1 MFSSHLILSNTVYCD
16 KDMMSEL
23 FTRGAPM
30 PLIPLE
36 QSLAFITSLALSAC
50 SGMDITG
57 GTVVMNSVIFRRLA
71 KKVLNSTEKNS
82 NT

>member
-1 MFSSHLILSNTVYCD
+1 
-16 KDMMSEL
+16 
-23 FTRGAPM
+23 M
-30 PLIPLE
+30 PLIPLG
-36 QSLAFITSLALSAC
+36 QSIAFITCLALSAC
-50 SGMDITG
+50 SDRDITG